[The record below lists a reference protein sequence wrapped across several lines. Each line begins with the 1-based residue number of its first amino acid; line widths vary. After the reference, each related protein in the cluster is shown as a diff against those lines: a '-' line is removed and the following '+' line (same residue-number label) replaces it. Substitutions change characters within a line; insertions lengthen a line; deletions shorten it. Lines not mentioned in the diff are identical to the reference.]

1 MSSFPLQTVI
11 LPAVLISSAV
21 FSTLTLPFVLLKEPI
36 AIDIP
41 PLLSGGRIEPMFDA
55 ENKDVAIRYVG
66 VAILLSVAA
75 GIGTVEFLRARHSAE
90 ELTQTKNQ
98 LSSLKLS
105 LQEKSGSVEGSR
117 SLNLEDGETSEHEE
131 EDAFEGDLD
140 GQEADSLT
148 LTFDQYV
155 AAESLG
161 QNVDAVPLVLS
172 GQLLESDADSG
183 FADSK
188 LTEQAIAPPSEPID
202 LPSSPLKEAQQDIW
216 QKPVQNGHAA
226 DLSAS
231 LRVDDGVQLEE
242 TQTDADSIGLT
253 SFNGIPTYPP
263 QHDAVTSRV
272 TGYLPSPGGEDLK
285 PIDRDSTLPGVPIL
299 NSREQYQTC
308 RVRVPHL
315 KSRLFAVLVQ
325 GKYYSLFRSGVAQE
339 RALETAVKLEHRGDE
354 PIITQTN
361 KGYTVWV
368 WQPKAIVDDV
378 IA

>member
-1 MSSFPLQTVI
+1 
-11 LPAVLISSAV
+11 
-21 FSTLTLPFVLLKEPI
+21 
-36 AIDIP
+36 
-41 PLLSGGRIEPMFDA
+41 
-55 ENKDVAIRYVG
+55 
-66 VAILLSVAA
+66 LSVAA

-140 GQEADSLT
+140 GPEADSLT

-183 FADSK
+183 FANSGFDDSG

-202 LPSSPLKEAQQDIW
+202 LLSSSLKEDQQDIW
-216 QKPVQNGHAA
+216 QEPVQNGHAA
-226 DLSAS
+226 DLSTS
-231 LRVDDGVQLEE
+231 LRLDDGAQLEE
-242 TQTDADSIGLT
+242 TQTNADSIGLT
-253 SFNGIPTYPP
+253 SSNGISTYPP

-272 TGYLPSPGGEDLK
+272 PGYVPSPGGKALK
-285 PIDRDSTLPGVPIL
+285 LDQDSRLPGVSIL
-299 NSREQYQTC
+299 DSREQYQTC

-315 KSRLFAVLVQ
+315 KSRLFAVLVR
-325 GKYYSLFRSGVAQE
+325 GKYYGLFRSGVAQE
-339 RALETAVKLEHRGDE
+339 RALEIAIKLEHRGDE

-361 KGYTVWV
+361 RGYAVWV
-368 WQPKAIVDDV
+368 WQPKAIADDV

>member
-1 MSSFPLQTVI
+1 MSSFPLRTVI

-41 PLLSGGRIEPMFDA
+41 PLLSGGRIEPIFDA

-66 VAILLSVAA
+66 VAILLSVGA
-75 GIGTVEFLRARHSAE
+75 GIGTVEFLRARHSAQ

-105 LQEKSGSVEGSR
+105 LQEKPGSVEGSR
-117 SLNLEDGETSEHEE
+117 SLNLEDGGTSEHDE

-140 GQEADSLT
+140 GSEAESLT

-161 QNVDAVPLVLS
+161 QSVNTVPLVLS
-172 GQLLESDADSG
+172 GQLLESDADSRL
-183 FADSK
+183 A
-188 LTEQAIAPPSEPID
+188 EQAIAPLCEPID
-202 LPSSPLKEAQQDIW
+202 LLSSPLKEDQQDIW
-216 QKPVQNGHAA
+216 QEPVQNGHAA

-231 LRVDDGVQLEE
+231 LRLDDSAQLEE
-242 TQTDADSIGLT
+242 TQTDADSIRLT
-253 SFNGIPTYPP
+253 SSNGISAYPP
-263 QHDAVTSRV
+263 QHNTVTSRAP
-272 TGYLPSPGGEDLK
+272 GYLPSPGGEAPK
-285 PIDRDSTLPGVPIL
+285 PVDQDSRLPGVPIL
-299 NSREQYQTC
+299 DSREQYQTC

-325 GKYYSLFRSGVAQE
+325 GKHYSLFRSGVAQE
-339 RALETAVKLEHRGDE
+339 RALEIAVKLEHRGDE
-354 PIITQTN
+354 PIITQTG
-361 KGYTVWV
+361 KGYAVWV

>member
-1 MSSFPLQTVI
+1 MSSFPLRTVI

-66 VAILLSVAA
+66 VAILLSVGA
-75 GIGTVEFLRARHSAE
+75 GIGTVEFLRARHSAQ

-105 LQEKSGSVEGSR
+105 LQEKPGSVEGSG
-117 SLNLEDGETSEHEE
+117 SLNLEDGGTSEQDE

-140 GQEADSLT
+140 GQEAESLT

-188 LTEQAIAPPSEPID
+188 LTEQAIAPPSEPISLLS
-202 LPSSPLKEAQQDIW
+202 LPSKEDQQDIW
-216 QKPVQNGHAA
+216 QEPVQNGHAA

-231 LRVDDGVQLEE
+231 LRLDDGAQLEE

-253 SFNGIPTYPP
+253 SFNGISTYLS
-263 QHDAVTSRV
+263 QHDVVTSRV
-272 TGYLPSPGGEDLK
+272 PGYLPSPGGEAPK
-285 PIDRDSTLPGVPIL
+285 PDQESRLPGVPIL
-299 NSREQYQTC
+299 DSREQYQTC
-308 RVRVPHL
+308 RIRVPHL

-325 GKYYSLFRSGVAQE
+325 GKYYGLFRSGVAQE
-339 RALETAVKLEHRGDE
+339 RALEIAVKLGHRGDE
-354 PIITQTN
+354 PIITQTG
-361 KGYTVWV
+361 KGYAVWV
-368 WQPKAIVDDV
+368 WQPKAIVDDA